1 MKFSKQKL
9 EEVANNSLYTTMT
22 NSRTISYSGDI
33 AKRFIPDTKSVL
45 EYGPAEGLMTSQLI
59 NLFDRYVI
67 VEGSKK
73 YCDELEKKFPSA
85 IVHNGLFENTHLK
98 EKFDFIVLGHVLEHV
113 EDPIEVL
120 KMVVNHMHENTV
132 VFCAVPNANSIHRLA
147 AVEMGLMQTEFDMS
161 VKDIHH
167 GHMRIYKI
175 KSLVSDF
182 ESAGLAVK
190 ETGGYWLKPISDR
203 QIEESWT
210 HEMLDAFMK
219 LGENFPD
226 IAAEIFVVATK
237 K

>member
-33 AKRFIPDTKSVL
+33 AKRFIPNTRSVL

-73 YCDELEKKFPSA
+73 YCDELERKFPSA
-85 IVHNGLFENTHLK
+85 IVLNGLFENTHLK

-161 VKDIHH
+161 EKDIHH

-182 ESAGLAVK
+182 ESAGLVVK
-190 ETGGYWLKPISDR
+190 ETGGYWLKPISDG

-219 LGENFPD
+219 LGENFPE